1 MSVPLTLLG
10 LLERG
15 PSHGYDLKRDYDAYF
30 GQGRPLRYSQVYATL
45 SRLARDGKA
54 VAGPVEQGAGPER
67 RRYIITDEGVADVEK
82 WLAEPAPPEPDL
94 QSELFAK
101 VVLALMLGK
110 HADSYLDVQRAA
122 HLQRMRESGQFR
134 YVKEAVMH
142 HVELGSADRLVG
154 LWLSQGGVATLLKGG
169 LTEEQIGLPR
179 LRAAVEGV
187 LGTGSQPW
195 YWSYRVR
202 FGIR

>member
-67 RRYIITDEGVADVEK
+67 RRYIITDEGVADVDE
-82 WLAEPAPPEPDL
+82 WLAEPAAPEPDL
-94 QSELFAK
+94 TSELFTK
-101 VVLALMLGK
+101 VVLALLLGRQ
-110 HADSYLDVQRAA
+110 ASGYLDAQRAA
-122 HLQRMRESGQFR
+122 HLQRMRE
-134 YVKEAVMH
+134 
-142 HVELGSADRLVG
+142 
-154 LWLSQGGVATLLKGG
+154 
-169 LTEEQIGLPR
+169 LTELKQRGNLLHVLLADHAIYR
-179 LRAAVEGV
+179 LEADLRWIDHTAAR
-187 LGTGSQPW
+187 LDQLAHALRS
-195 YWSYRVR
+195 
-202 FGIR
+202 